1 MKTPSILAGTSR
13 GFTLIEAVVAIVIT
27 GIAGAMVALFARGP
41 IQSYMD
47 VAQRAELTDAAD
59 TALRRMSRDIR
70 LALPN
75 SVRITGSGRVL
86 EFLQTRT
93 GGRYRAAT
101 ANDGSGDPLDFR
113 NADTSFDVI
122 GPGVTMS
129 AGDQIVIYN
138 LGVPGAD
145 AYEGNAGATHNRRAY
160 NGSIGT
166 VNNVVI
172 TSGDF
177 PFDSPGH
184 RFQVVDTPVTYK
196 CDLVAR
202 TLTRYWGYPITAAQ
216 SADPGGSSARLAD
229 NVTDCEF
236 NYEAG
241 ITQRSG
247 LVSMHITLEKNN
259 ETVTLYHEV
268 HVNNVP

>member
-1 MKTPSILAGTSR
+1 MKTHPIPGKSSH

-47 VAQRAELTDAAD
+47 VAQRTELTDAAD

-75 SVRITGSGRVL
+75 SVRIAGGQTL

-93 GGRYRAAT
+93 GGRYRAAI
-101 ANDGSGDPLDFR
+101 ANDGSGDALEFR
-113 NADTSFDVI
+113 AGDTGFDVI
-122 GPGVTMS
+122 GPDIAMAS
-129 AGDQIVIYN
+129 GDQIVVYN
-138 LGVPGAD
+138 LGMPGAD
-145 AYEGNAGATHNRRAY
+145 AYEGNTAATHNRRAY
-160 NGSIGT
+160 SGSAGT
-166 VNNVVI
+166 VSNLTV

-177 PFDSPGH
+177 PLESPGH

-196 CDLVAR
+196 CDLTAR
-202 TLTRYWGYPITAAQ
+202 TLTRYWNYPITPAQ
-216 SADPGGSSARLAD
+216 PTDPEGRSARLAD
-229 NVTDCEF
+229 NVIGCAF
-236 NYEAG
+236 NYEPG

-247 LVSMHITLEKNN
+247 LVSMRITLKQNN

-268 HVNNVP
+268 NVNNVP

>member
-1 MKTPSILAGTSR
+1 MRMRPIQVKIGQ

-27 GIAGAMVALFARGP
+27 AIAGAMVALFVRVP
-41 IQSYMD
+41 IHSYLD

-75 SVRITGSGRVL
+75 SVRIADSGRVL

-93 GGRYRAAT
+93 GGRYRT
-101 ANDGSGDPLDFR
+101 APAPGGAGDTLDFLA
-113 NADTSFDVI
+113 ADTSFDVI
-122 GPGVTMS
+122 GPGVTMVD
-129 AGDQIVIYN
+129 GDQIVIYN

-145 AYEGNAGATHNRRAY
+145 AYEGNAASTHNRRKY
-160 NGSIGT
+160 NGSAGT
-166 VNNVVI
+166 VNNLKI
-172 TSGDF
+172 ASGDF
-177 PFDSPGH
+177 PFESPGH

-196 CDLVAR
+196 CDLTAR
-202 TLTRYWGYPITAAQ
+202 TLTRYWSYPISAAQ
-216 SADPGGSSARLAD
+216 SVDPDGTSARLAD
-229 NVTDCEF
+229 NITNCVFD
-236 NYEAG
+236 YQAG
-241 ITQRSG
+241 VTQRSG
-247 LVSMHITLEKNN
+247 LVSIRITLNKNN